1 MTEQQIEL
9 LAELQRLAMAC
20 STQTGVR
27 VYHSIEAWPEGGV
40 WSEVRIIRDGGK
52 PPHLDTV
59 VEITAAGI
67 ERRVITTHTIETL
80 SQQRDALA
88 DWIAANRKEKA
99 A

>member
-27 VYHSIEAWPEGGV
+27 VYHSVEAWPEGGV
-40 WSEVRIIRDGGK
+40 WSEVRIIRDGGN
-52 PPHLDTV
+52 PPHLDTI
-59 VEITAAGI
+59 VEITAGGI

-99 A
+99 E